1 MPAIPSHGFS
11 ASRGSVR
18 AVLLACLLAWVLAI
32 QSGCRSSEERAS
44 HRLTVS
50 PAVQGSHFI
59 GLTNFS
65 GFDRGA
71 LQDEAG
77 LIRVSPVFLP
87 PAPWMELIVSW
98 NAVAPPGC
106 GLKIEARAI
115 YPDRATSYYTMGL
128 WAEDTTDLPRTSING
143 QKDEDGDVLTDTLVL
158 SRPAQ
163 KCQVRL
169 SWRGTNAAAGRLK
182 FLGLSFAS
190 RAPGASSQT
199 PNRRAWGRVIPV
211 PELSQLSYEG
221 GENWCSPTTVSMVL
235 AYWSHVLG
243 RAELKLDVPEVAAGV
258 FDPNWPG
265 TGNWPFN
272 TAFAG
277 KFPGLRAYVTRV
289 RGIPDLESWVNSGV
303 TPILSVSSDVLNGR
317 SRDRG
322 SGHLVVC
329 VGFTDTGEVVL
340 NDPGVSLT
348 KGQSVR
354 RIISRDLLVKA
365 WAHSCQTVYLIYPEG
380 HAVPTDL

>member
-1 MPAIPSHGFS
+1 MPTVSSHGSS
-11 ASRGSVR
+11 ASGGIVR
-18 AVLLACLLAWVLAI
+18 AMPLVWFMAWVLAT
-32 QSGCRSSEERAS
+32 QNGCRSGVERAS

-50 PAVQGSHFI
+50 PAVQWPHFI

-77 LIRVSPVFLP
+77 LIWVSPVFLS
-87 PAPWMELIVSW
+87 PAPWKELIVSW
-98 NAVAPPGC
+98 NALAPPGC

-128 WAEDTTDLPRTSING
+128 WADDTADQPRTSMNG

-158 SRPAQ
+158 NRPAQ
-163 KCQVRL
+163 ECQVRL
-169 SWRGTNAAAGRLK
+169 TWRGTNAAGGRLK
-182 FLGLSFAS
+182 FLGLSLSS
-190 RAPGASSQT
+190 RAPSASSQT
-199 PNRRAWGRVIPV
+199 PNRRVWGRVIPV
-211 PELSQLSYEG
+211 PERSQLSYKG
-221 GENWCSPTTVSMVL
+221 GENWCSPTAVSMVL
-235 AYWSHVLG
+235 AYWSQVLG
-243 RAELKLDVPEVAAGV
+243 RPELKMGVPDAAAGV

-289 RGIPDLESWVNSGV
+289 RGIPDLESWVSSGV
-303 TPILSVSSDVLNGR
+303 PPILSVSSDVLNGR
-317 SRDRG
+317 SRDRV

-329 VGFTDTGEVVL
+329 VGLTDTGEVVL
-340 NDPGVSLT
+340 NDPGVSLA
-348 KGQSVR
+348 KGQKVR
-354 RIISRDLLVKA
+354 RIVSRDLLLKA

-380 HAVPTDL
+380 HSVPTGL